1 MACFI
6 MPSETTGAASCSCFT
21 ITAVTVLCI
30 GKPYVPD
37 VQTQS
42 QVYYKGA
49 TRATKG
55 DSSKLI
61 VNGMKE
67 LHKINDLH
75 L

>member
-6 MPSETTGAASCSCFT
+6 KRSETTGAASCSCFT
-21 ITAVTVLCI
+21 ITTVTVLCI

-37 VQTQS
+37 VQTKS
-42 QVYYKGA
+42 QVYYKG
-49 TRATKG
+49 ATKG

-61 VNGMKE
+61 VNEMKE